1 MAKKS
6 ETTNVPTRPVHE
18 VTLLGDRVQ
27 FQPLVPAGR
36 ETVPSNVRDALTAAR
51 DVLVDED
58 RWLKGSWFQNEHP
71 EVDPEDA
78 YCNDWSACL
87 QAVIGLVTV
96 GAHRRFFDTTEY
108 YRADGTYIE
117 PEDRDAVE
125 KAGEWSFMTSL
136 DEHANYD
143 ALIPGTLLYK
153 ATVRH
158 VVESLPNRDNEVYD
172 DEAGEYITVPSTLRW
187 SSIPEFN
194 DAGMTSR
201 TNVMEALETIIADA
215 PTDDIPTLATY
226 DEVS

>member
-1 MAKKS
+1 MAKKN
-6 ETTNVPTRPVHE
+6 ETTSQPTRPVHE
-18 VTLLGDRVQ
+18 VDLYGDRVQ

-36 ETVPSNVRDALTAAR
+36 EAPPSNVRDALTAAR
-51 DVLVDED
+51 DVLVDEQ

-96 GAHRRFFDTTEY
+96 GAHRRFRDVTEY
-108 YRADGTYIE
+108 YREDGSFIE
-117 PEDRDAVE
+117 PEDRETVE
-125 KAGEWSFMTSL
+125 KPNEWSFMTSL
-136 DEHANYD
+136 DEYGD
-143 ALIPGTLLYK
+143 YGSIIPGTMLYK

-158 VVESLPNRDNEVYD
+158 VVEQLPNRVTEQYNSET
-172 DEAGEYITVPSTLRW
+172 GEYDIVGSTLRW

-194 DAGMTSR
+194 DATFTTR

-215 PTDDIPTLATY
+215 PTDEVPALAVT